1 MVVIGL
7 LAYVIYRQVFA
18 REDFP
23 QLWETFRARF
33 AWLHSPWLIAAV
45 LLVPVNWLLETIKW
59 RRLVRGFLE
68 FSLYRTYLAIL
79 AGLSIGIVTPSRV
92 GEYGGRAVLVAP
104 EHNWRSVVATFVG
117 NLAQLIVLLIGGLLG
132 SIWFF
137 SRVYPL
143 GETAVWTIT
152 AISVVF
158 IGGLLFLFFQTRR
171 ALPYLH
177 RKLPVRFK
185 KVLSQLD
192 QLRHYNNA
200 ELRLALF
207 YSVLRYLV
215 FTGQYYLLLRF
226 YGIELDYPT
235 ALAAVATIFFLHS
248 GLPLPPV
255 VGLLARGEIALF
267 VWGHFSD
274 LDLNILATT
283 YTLFVLNL
291 AVPALLG
298 ALVIAQ
304 TDVAGSFGYGRKRKQ
319 SIGKRE

>member
-1 MVVIGL
+1 MAVVAL
-7 LAYVIYRQVFA
+7 LGYVIYGQVFA

-23 QLWETFRARF
+23 QLWQTFRARF
-33 AWLHSPWLIAAV
+33 AWRYSPWLLAAV

-59 RRLVRGFLE
+59 RRLVRGFLN

-117 NLAQLIVLLIGGLLG
+117 NLAQLIVLLVGGLLG

-137 SRVYPL
+137 DRVYPL
-143 GETAVWTIT
+143 GAPALWTIT
-152 AISVVF
+152 GISLLF

-171 ALPYLH
+171 ALPFLH
-177 RKLPVRFK
+177 RRLPDRFK

-192 QLRHYNNA
+192 QLRHYTPA

-207 YSVLRYLV
+207 YSLLRYLI
-215 FTGQYYLLLRF
+215 FTGQYFLLLRF

-235 ALAAVATIFFLHS
+235 AQAAIATIFFLHS

-267 VWGHFSD
+267 VWGHFSS
-274 LDLNILATT
+274 LDLSILATT

-298 ALVIAQ
+298 AVVIAR
-304 TDVAGSFGYGRKRKQ
+304 TDVAGSFGYGEGVK
-319 SIGKRE
+319 E